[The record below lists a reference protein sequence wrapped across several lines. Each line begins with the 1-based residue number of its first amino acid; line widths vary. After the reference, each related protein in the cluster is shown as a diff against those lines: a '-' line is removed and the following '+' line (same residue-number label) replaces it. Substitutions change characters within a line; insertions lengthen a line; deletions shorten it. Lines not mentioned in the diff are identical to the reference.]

1 MPTFNQLVRKGR
13 EVLVTKSTAPA
24 LQKPGLLRV
33 RLEMG
38 PAVVRRRGRSGRAA
52 GAGEG
57 SGHHNGIAM
66 YNVNRRLNLF
76 FGQEYGVSVRSCL
89 GMGTDIELR
98 IPYRVGKGL

>member
-1 MPTFNQLVRKGR
+1 
-13 EVLVTKSTAPA
+13 
-24 LQKPGLLRV
+24 
-33 RLEMG
+33 
-38 PAVVRRRGRSGRAA
+38 
-52 GAGEG
+52 
-57 SGHHNGIAM
+57 M